1 MYNNIIFTGFLAT
14 ITPNEDSQK
23 VHVEGGI
30 PEEAYDLEC
39 SDFDLKVSV
48 LQEFILM
55 DEKFRERLKYLE
67 EEHSKILK

>member
-1 MYNNIIFTGFLAT
+1 MINFSGFLAN
-14 ITPNEDSQK
+14 ITPNDDHQK
-23 VHVEGGI
+23 VHVEPGI

-48 LQEFILM
+48 LQEFLLM

-67 EEHSKILK
+67 EEHAKILQ